1 MNILLFRYGSICEP
15 DIIETFQ
22 KFSFTVDEITE
33 FKENKNLSVVTSYF
47 VYLCRQFTRINKL
60 KKKKN
65 YGNAYLV

>member
-33 FKENKNLSVVTSYF
+33 FKENKNLSDSDCIELVS
-47 VYLCRQFTRINKL
+47 RRILTKE
-60 KKKKN
+60 
-65 YGNAYLV
+65 